1 MVTVTGH
8 VCNSK
13 TYLTLMLLLF
23 HLLSEHLRIVKGGPI
38 PGIRHLTKTHN
49 WVEWT
54 AASVSLSQTKVNDI
68 NLNDRPQMQND
79 TENEIGRS
87 LFPFI
92 HGL

>member
-1 MVTVTGH
+1 MTVKLCYIAKLAKFTI
-8 VCNSK
+8 NN
-13 TYLTLMLLLF
+13 
-23 HLLSEHLRIVKGGPI
+23 
-38 PGIRHLTKTHN
+38 LTKTHN

-54 AASVSLSQTKVNDI
+54 APSVSLSQTKVYDI
-68 NLNDRPQMQND
+68 ILNDRPQMQND

>member
-1 MVTVTGH
+1 M
-8 VCNSK
+8 
-13 TYLTLMLLLF
+13 Y
-23 HLLSEHLRIVKGGPI
+23 
-38 PGIRHLTKTHN
+38 LTKTHN

-54 AASVSLSQTKVNDI
+54 AASVSLFQTKGNDI
-68 NLNDRPQMQND
+68 NLNDRNQNQMQND